1 MLMEIM
7 EIREKLSET
16 KSKEEKKKLED
27 QVFHSFQEHENAFR
41 CSLCKS
47 WNFSL
52 FWWLEEMDKLCH
64 EAVAM
69 KYYDNIIKEIQGVDI

>member
-16 KSKEEKKKLED
+16 KSKDEKKKLED
-27 QVFHSFQEHENAFR
+27 QVFHSFQEHEKAFR

-47 WNFSL
+47 GYYGWL
-52 FWWLEEMDKLCH
+52 WLLEEMDKLCD

-69 KYYDNIIKEIQGVDI
+69 KYYDNIIKEIQGTNI